1 MKIKKPILLFSIL
14 ILIANH
20 SKAQS
25 FNVGDKVGG
34 IGIGIGG
41 SYSVFNGASQS
52 PGFGIFYDQ
61 GVTENV
67 GPGVIGVGAYVGH
80 KSFRRNYAGGY
91 RQRLS
96 YTIVGARGTYHW
108 QFHELKELDTYA
120 GLMLAMNFA
129 SYRDNSDNYP
139 GLITAHY
146 GSYLS
151 ATLFVGARY
160 YFTPQVA
167 AFAEVGYG
175 IAYLTLGAAFKF

>member
-1 MKIKKPILLFSIL
+1 MHKKFILIILLVTSSCAL
-14 ILIANH
+14 
-20 SKAQS
+20 KAQS
-25 FNVGDKVGG
+25 FTVGDKVAG

-41 SYSVFNGASQS
+41 TYSVFNGASQS

-91 RQRLS
+91 HQRLS

-129 SYRDNSDNYP
+129 SYRDNLDNQSTI
-139 GLITAHY
+139 ITAHY